1 MKCFIKRYFSKSPS
15 NIFTDQSKKPILI
28 LNIPFLHQNFKSKK
42 NFDFAKW
49 SFAVSGALIE
59 KYLDFPVQWPIWI
72 GRGIC
77 LLCLKNRE
85 KLTKFF

>member
-59 KYLDFPVQWPIWI
+59 KYLDFPEQWPIWI
-72 GRGIC
+72 GKGH
-77 LLCLKNRE
+77 LLVVFE
-85 KLTKFF
+85 KSRKVD